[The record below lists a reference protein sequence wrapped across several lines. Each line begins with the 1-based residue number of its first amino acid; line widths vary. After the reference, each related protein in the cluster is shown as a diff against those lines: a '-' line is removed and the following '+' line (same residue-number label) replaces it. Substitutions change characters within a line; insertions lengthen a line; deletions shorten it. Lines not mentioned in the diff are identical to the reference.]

1 MRNLPTLLAAAV
13 VVLIVGFYMCT
24 FQVRFTEVAIVEEF
38 GKPSAQPIEE
48 PGLYLKWPWP
58 IQNVVKFDRRIRVL
72 EDRTEETYTADSKN
86 VIVTTSTFWTIE
98 DPYKFH
104 RSFPEVEDGE
114 QQLRDAIRSQKKAV
128 VGQYDFSNFVSTTEG
143 ERKLA
148 EIEREM
154 IGEVRDG
161 GAGSTESVAGGSLA
175 GIWKKEYGVDIEYFG
190 ITKLTLPQSVT
201 EAIFESMKKNE
212 QNKADNYEAEGKAQ
226 AEQIVASAT
235 EARERIMAVAKR
247 KADEIRN
254 EGERIVSELY
264 AQFKEHP
271 DLRIFLDKIKTLE
284 EAFTTNTTIIIDT
297 DFAPIDLFEKL
308 PSGGEEAVPADL
320 TADSN
325 PDASRE
331 PALEGDLNNQRGPQ

>member
-24 FQVRFTEVAIVEEF
+24 FQVRFTEVAIVETF
-38 GKPSAQPIEE
+38 GEPAARPIEN
-48 PGLYLKWPWP
+48 PGLYPKWPWP

-86 VIVTTSTFWTIE
+86 VIVTTATFWTIE

-128 VGQYDFSNFVSTTEG
+128 VGQYDFSNFVSTKEG

-154 IGEVRDG
+154 IGQVREADVMSG
-161 GAGSTESVAGGSLA
+161 DSAAGNSLA
-175 GIWKKEYGVDIEYFG
+175 HIWKNEYGVDIKYFG
-190 ITKLTLPQSVT
+190 ITRLTLPQSVT
-201 EAIFESMKKNE
+201 EAIYESMKKNE

-235 EARERIMAVAKR
+235 ESRERIMAVAKR

-264 AQFKEHP
+264 AQFEEHP

-284 EAFTTNTTIIIDT
+284 EAFTSNTTIIIDT
-297 DFAPIDLFEKL
+297 DFAPIDLFKKL
-308 PSGGEEAVPADL
+308 PGGGEEAVPADL
-320 TADSN
+320 AADSD
-325 PDASRE
+325 PGR
-331 PALEGDLNNQRGPQ
+331 PRQPPLEGDLGNQRGPR